1 MVVLMLV
8 EVVAEFKTMR
18 QYLAMRKLG
27 SVPNGASLRIFLV
40 SNHLKR
46 LNKTT
51 LFDGLVIT
59 ALRQA
64 QGERMLS

>member
-27 SVPNGASLRIFLV
+27 SVPNFRQFL
-40 SNHLKR
+40 L
-46 LNKTT
+46 
-51 LFDGLVIT
+51 
-59 ALRQA
+59 
-64 QGERMLS
+64 

>member
-27 SVPNGASLRIFLV
+27 SVPDFFRGGQP
-40 SNHLKR
+40 
-46 LNKTT
+46 LN
-51 LFDGLVIT
+51 LNVGPH
-59 ALRQA
+59 
-64 QGERMLS
+64 ERHARCS